1 MPNNNKKNIMNNLN
15 KKNIMNN
22 LSKKNNAAV
31 KLLKLTSFIVFYVS
45 NILILMYVLRLE
57 KEKCECSREKW
68 MRDFIKY
75 VAMINLALPLL
86 VLLMMPLLPS
96 LKTSLIKLKS
106 SVLPILIGLLGLA
119 LGVLG
124 LAYVVVVLLYYRK
137 LSQKPNCDCSLG
149 PKRYFLLYPLVTILL
164 AVVGTFVR

>member
-1 MPNNNKKNIMNNLN
+1 MPNNNN

-22 LSKKNNAAV
+22 LSKKNKPAV
-31 KLLKLTSFIVFYVS
+31 KLLKGTSFIVFYVS

-57 KEKCECSREKW
+57 KEKCECSKEQW

-86 VLLMMPLLPS
+86 VLLLMPLFPS
-96 LKTSLIKLKS
+96 LMLSLVKLKS
-106 SVLPILIGLLGLA
+106 TVLPILIGLLGLA
-119 LGVLG
+119 LGILG
-124 LAYVVVVLLYYRK
+124 VAYVITVLLYYRR

-164 AVVGTFVR
+164 AVIGVFVR